1 MKKTFL
7 ICLVLFSMIINAE
20 EKPRSEKAETLF
32 SEYKNAVIQVRII
45 DKTSQSKSSIGSGFF
60 VSDDGYLVSNFHV
73 VSEWVF
79 KPERYQIKYLLNN
92 KEEGELTLVDV
103 DVIHDLALLK
113 ADLKPEVHF
122 DLLDRKLTQG
132 EHLYSFGNP
141 HDIGLSIVEG
151 TYNGYIEKSLYKK
164 IHYTGSVNP
173 GMSGGPVVDRD
184 GKVSGVNVSGAGN
197 QLSFLV
203 PKEYVEKLIE
213 KGRKEN
219 NKESDKTV
227 GEKVEEITFLDS
239 IRDQLLSNQEGYMQE
254 FLSKPIKAIAMDGYN
269 LPGDLGDF
277 MKCWGGTEKR
287 EKMLYEQTYK
297 ICRTEDD
304 IYLSMGQQTGVIE
317 YEHDLY
323 KSKGL
328 SKARF
333 FTLMQETFSMPKS
346 ASYADEEMVTGYE
359 CQTGQVQQSGTKS
372 KLVFCLR
379 EYKKFK
385 GVYDAW
391 LTSIVLAENDEVLQT
406 SLMLSGVSYENAVKF
421 SQAYMEKI
429 QWSK

>member
-1 MKKTFL
+1 MKKYF
-7 ICLVLFSMIINAE
+7 LVLFVFISLIAKAE
-20 EKPRSEKAETLF
+20 ETPRSEKAETLF
-32 SEYKNAVIQVRII
+32 SGYKNAVIQVRII

-73 VSEWVF
+73 VSGWIF

-92 KEEGELTLVDV
+92 KEEGELTLVDI

-122 DLLDRKLTQG
+122 DLLDRQLTQG

-203 PKEYVEKLIE
+203 PKEYVQQLIE
-213 KGRKEN
+213 KGQ
-219 NKESDKTV
+219 NKRGEDK
-227 GEKVEEITFLDS
+227 GVEINFLDS
-239 IRDQLLSNQEGYMQE
+239 IRDQLLANQEGYMKD
-254 FLSKPIKAIAMDGYN
+254 FLSKPIKAIAMDGYK

-323 KSKGL
+323 KSRGL
-328 SKARF
+328 GKARF
-333 FTLMQETFSMPKS
+333 FALMEETFSMPKS
-346 ASYADEEMVTGYE
+346 AAYADEEMVTGYE
-359 CQTGQVQQSGTKS
+359 CQTGQVEHTGTKS

-391 LTSIVLAENDEVLQT
+391 LTSIVLAGNDEVLQT

>member
-7 ICLVLFSMIINAE
+7 VLLILFSVITNAE
-20 EKPRSEKAETLF
+20 EAPRSEKAETLF
-32 SEYKNAVIQVRII
+32 SEYKDAVIQVRII

-60 VSDDGYLVSNFHV
+60 VSNDGYIVSNFHV

-92 KEEGELTLVDV
+92 KEEGDLRLVDV
-103 DVIHDLALLK
+103 DVVHDLALLK
-113 ADLKPEVHF
+113 ADLKSDAYF
-122 DLLDRKLTQG
+122 KLLNRELTQG
-132 EHLYSFGNP
+132 EYLYSFGNP

-173 GMSGGPVVDRD
+173 GMSGGPVVDRN

-203 PKEYVEKLIE
+203 PKEYVLNLIE
-213 KGRKEN
+213 KGQKEN
-219 NKESDKTV
+219 NKKIS
-227 GEKVEEITFLDS
+227 GEEAEENKFLTS
-239 IRDQLLSNQEGYMQE
+239 IRDQILANQEGYMQE
-254 FLSKPIKAIAMDGYN
+254 FLSKPLKTTSMNGYK
-269 LPGDLGDF
+269 LPGNLGEF

-323 KSKGL
+323 KSRDLG
-328 SKARF
+328 KARF
-333 FTLMQETFSMPKS
+333 FALMQENFSMPKS
-346 ASYADEEMVTGYE
+346 AAYADEEMVTGYE
-359 CQTGQVQQSGTKS
+359 CQTGQVEHTGTKS

-379 EYKKFK
+379 EYKKFE

-391 LTSIVLAENDEVLQT
+391 LTSVVLAGNDEVLQT

-421 SQAYMEKI
+421 SQLYMEKI